1 MATAVQMRAKG
12 SLTIPS
18 DLRQKY
24 GLGEGDVFT
33 LVDLGEGSFLL
44 TPRVSLVPK
53 LVAEMEAIR
62 TETGLTVDDLLDGLP
77 EVRRQLYD
85 ESRRPHD

>member
-18 DLRQKY
+18 NLRQKY

-44 TPRVSLVPK
+44 TPRVSIVPK

-62 TETGLTVDDLLDGLP
+62 AETGLTVDDLLDGLP